1 MTKNVQ
7 YVSDATKF
15 INGFLKKHPEVIQK
29 QEAQRDTWWDIE
41 LDPEEQK
48 EYQAS
53 DVKLDEYAYFS
64 YDKPKS

>member
-15 INGFLKKHPEVIQK
+15 ISAFLKKHPEVIEKQK
-29 QEAQRDTWWDIE
+29 SLRDTWWDID
-41 LDPEEQK
+41 LDAEEQK
-48 EYQAS
+48 KYQAS

-64 YDKPKS
+64 YDKLK